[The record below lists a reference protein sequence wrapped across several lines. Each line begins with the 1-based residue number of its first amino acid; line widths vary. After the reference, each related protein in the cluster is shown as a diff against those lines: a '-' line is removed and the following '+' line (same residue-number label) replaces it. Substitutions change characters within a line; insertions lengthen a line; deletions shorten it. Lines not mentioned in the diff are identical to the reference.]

1 MTRNTL
7 ITHPLTTGPLIAGLA
22 LLLFGLGCGYRSV
35 GGSRLEA
42 EGIEQIEIKFFENE
56 SAQPGFELMLAEALV
71 EEFERR
77 GQLTP
82 LYGRRAGRADLVLA
96 GAIRSVD
103 VRPAAF
109 SSVGLALEN
118 EIQVRLRVKL
128 SRRGGDLIWEY
139 ERFGLEE
146 RFRSSADA
154 SVRDSNREQALRK
167 LASDAA
173 GRIHD
178 AITQSF

>member
-1 MTRNTL
+1 MTGRRVGSMTRNTL
-7 ITHPLTTGPLIAGLA
+7 ITGLA
-22 LLLFGLGCGYRSV
+22 LLLLGSSGCGYRPV
-35 GGSRLEA
+35 GASRLGA
-42 EGIEQIEIKFFENE
+42 EGYERIEIQFFENE
-56 SAQPGFELMLAEALV
+56 SAQPGFELMLAEAFA
-71 EEFERR
+71 EEFARR
-77 GQLTP
+77 GQLAP
-82 LYGRRAGRADLVLA
+82 VYGPRARPVDLVLG

-118 EIQVRLRVKL
+118 QIEVRLRVRL
-128 SRRGGDLIWEY
+128 SRPGGELIWEY
-139 ERFGLEE
+139 ERFELEE